1 MRRVNKGLAR
11 YVVTPQT
18 AKHRFFTTLDT
29 QVLPDDKLIAI
40 ALDDPFYLG
49 VLSSRVHIAWAFQA
63 GSRLGVGNDSVYNK
77 TSCFDAFPFPGALES
92 HKSRIREIADSLG
105 AHRARQQREHSDLT
119 LTGMYNVL
127 EKLRAGEPLTAKER
141 TIHEQGV
148 VSVLRDLHDDLDR
161 AVFDAYG
168 WGDLAERLVG
178 RPGATTPLPDKP
190 ADQAEAEEALLSRL
204 VDLNARRTAE
214 EAQGHVR
221 WLRSDFQA
229 PEAVQGEMPT
239 GEAPGTPA
247 VATPAAAAGKRV
259 FPTSMVERVQAV
271 RDDLAEGPSTVE
283 ALAER
288 YKRKPRQRIE
298 ETLQAVAIAGMAYKE
313 GEVWRLR

>member
-1 MRRVNKGLAR
+1 MGNDPRWQNGPCFLN
-11 YVVTPQT
+11 
-18 AKHRFFTTLDT
+18 FSF
-29 QVLPDDKLIAI
+29 PD
-40 ALDDPFYLG
+40 LDDQ
-49 VLSSRVHIAWAFQA
+49 QA
-63 GSRLGVGNDSVYNK
+63 AIIGDL
-77 TSCFDAFPFPGALES
+77 AE
-92 HKSRIREIADSLG
+92 RID
-105 AHRARQQREHSDLT
+105 AHRKARQVEYADLT

-127 EKLRAGEPLTAKER
+127 EKIRAREPLTAKER

-178 RPGATTPLPDKP
+178 RPGATTPLPNKP
-190 ADQAEAEEALLSRL
+190 ADQAEAEEELLGRL
-204 VDLNARRTAE
+204 VDLNARRAME
-214 EAQGHVR
+214 EAKGHVR
-221 WLRSDFQA
+221 WLRPDFQA
-229 PEAVQGEMPT
+229 PEAVQGQMPT
-239 GEAPGTPA
+239 GEAPATPA
-247 VATPAAAAGKRV
+247 VEAPAAAAGKRV

-271 RDDLAEGPSTVE
+271 LDDLAEGPSTVE
-283 ALAER
+283 ALADR